1 MGGVRFLIILVRCVF
16 EWACV
21 GSPWLLNFFKDTG
34 GLGTSRIQYD
44 EQLINICRRL

>member
-21 GSPWLLNFFKDTG
+21 GSPWLLNFFKDRGVWELVEYSMT
-34 GLGTSRIQYD
+34 
-44 EQLINICRRL
+44 NN